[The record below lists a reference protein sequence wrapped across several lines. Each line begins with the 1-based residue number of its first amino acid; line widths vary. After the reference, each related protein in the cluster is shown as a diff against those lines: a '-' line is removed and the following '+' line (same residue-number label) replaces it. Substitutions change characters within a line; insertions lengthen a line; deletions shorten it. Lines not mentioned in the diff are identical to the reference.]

1 MNKLSKLTLLC
12 AAFAGMMA
20 CSDGKIAKGD
30 YGIIPLP
37 QEVSMVNGS
46 SFVLTPST
54 SIIYPEGNDLLK
66 QAGEFLASYIK
77 EATGYAPKVGTDKSS
92 KPIHLSVDKSISN
105 PEATG

>member
-20 CSDGKIAKGD
+20 CSDGKVAKGD

-37 QEVSMVNGS
+37 QEVSITNGG

-77 EATGYAPKVGTDKSS
+77 EATG
-92 KPIHLSVDKSISN
+92 
-105 PEATG
+105 

>member
-37 QEVSMVNGS
+37 QEVSMS
-46 SFVLTPST
+46 M
-54 SIIYPEGNDLLK
+54 EALLC
-66 QAGEFLASYIK
+66 
-77 EATGYAPKVGTDKSS
+77 
-92 KPIHLSVDKSISN
+92 
-105 PEATG
+105 

>member
-20 CSDGKIAKGD
+20 CSDGKVAKGD

-37 QEVSMVNGS
+37 QEVSMINGG

-54 SIIYPEGNDLLK
+54 SIVYPEGNDLLANFWLLILKK
-66 QAGEFLASYIK
+66 QPVMLR
-77 EATGYAPKVGTDKSS
+77 KSLRQ
-92 KPIHLSVDKSISN
+92 KARNRSIFR
-105 PEATG
+105 

>member
-1 MNKLSKLTLLC
+1 
-12 AAFAGMMA
+12 MMA
-20 CSDGKIAKGD
+20 CSDGKVAKGD

-37 QEVSMVNGS
+37 QEVSITNGG

-77 EATGYAPKVGTDKSS
+77 EATGYAPKVATAKVQNRSIFRSIKASRIRKVTD
-92 KPIHLSVDKSISN
+92 
-105 PEATG
+105 